1 MAEAGV
7 KNINISNQ
15 KKQQSHKISSKFKLL
30 KSCPVT
36 HGSIFYRNMGLALVK
51 T

>member
-1 MAEAGV
+1 MTETGV

-15 KKQQSHKISSKFKLL
+15 KQQSHKISSKFQLL
-30 KSCPVT
+30 KSFPVT
-36 HGSIFYRNMGLALVK
+36 RDSIFYRNTGLALVK